1 MDPVGDRPL
10 DREPVELGRPARD
23 WRGPAAAGV
32 LAAIAVA
39 VAAWYFWP
47 ERAPAGT
54 PSTGPVASETRAS
67 PSGAVRAPLGPDVEQ
82 GPLPPLEE
90 TDPLVRQLLGALS
103 SHPQVAAWLATD
115 GLVRQFVAGVDNVA
129 TGATPARHVQVL
141 APADPFEARPQ
152 GGRTV
157 ISERSFARYDAL
169 AEAVAELDPSTL
181 AVLYA
186 RLRPRLQEAY
196 VELGNPAGHVDAA
209 VERAIVHLLEAPV
222 PQLPVEV
229 EPGVLSFEFRE
240 ARLERLSAAQK
251 QLVRLGPR
259 NMRRVQS
266 QLWAVG
272 RELGIPTERLGRV
285 PE

>member
-10 DREPVELGRPARD
+10 DRELVEIDRPTTDRRGRV
-23 WRGPAAAGV
+23 AAGV
-32 LAAIAVA
+32 LAAIAIA
-39 VAAWYFWP
+39 AAAWYFWP
-47 ERAPAGT
+47 ERVRPAAPT
-54 PSTGPVASETRAS
+54 TGAVLSETRAS
-67 PSGAVRAPLGPDVEQ
+67 PSAAARAPLGPEVQQ
-82 GPLPPLEE
+82 GPLPPLDE
-90 TDPLVRQLLGALS
+90 TDPMVRQLLGALS

-115 GLVRQFVAGVDNVA
+115 GLVRQFVAAVDNVA
-129 TGATPARHVQVL
+129 TGTTPARHMKVL
-141 APADPFEARPQ
+141 APPDPFEARPQ

-169 AEAVAELDPSTL
+169 AEAVAEIDPSAL

-209 VERAIVHLLEAPV
+209 VGQAIVHLLETPV
-222 PQLPVEV
+222 PELPVEV
-229 EPGVLSFEFRE
+229 EPGVLSFKFRE
-240 ARLERLSAAQK
+240 ERLERLSAAQK
-251 QLVRLGPR
+251 QLVRMGPR

-272 RELGIPTERLGRV
+272 RELGIPTDRLGPV